1 MVGFKELLS
10 VFRNYRHSERNSGD
24 VRKNITIYSNF
35 NNSIKMECVL
45 TDDHLTEVYFLNNQF
60 YELEEESLLIIAK
73 DITEGRY
80 SVRTGFFGKQKWIVS
95 DSLSIGP
102 ERTTKDDLDIYQML
116 PVAFDDIERQ
126 TG

>member
-24 VRKNITIYSNF
+24 VRKNITIYSSF

-80 SVRTGFFGKQKWIVS
+80 SVRTGFLANKSG
-95 DSLSIGP
+95 
-102 ERTTKDDLDIYQML
+102 
-116 PVAFDDIERQ
+116 
-126 TG
+126 